1 MEVPEV
7 DKRHLAD
14 PQVRAVT
21 GQSFV
26 EAVRQGPRGWVDDDR
41 AFVRPWGF
49 ALADVEVEV
58 RLWQGELDKLVPRSH
73 GEYLARKLPR
83 ARFELVAGFGH
94 WMHGQI
100 PAALEWLAGGD

>member
-1 MEVPEV
+1 
-7 DKRHLAD
+7 
-14 PQVRAVT
+14 
-21 GQSFV
+21 
-26 EAVRQGPRGWVDDDR
+26 VRQGPCGWVDDDR

-83 ARFELVAGFGH
+83 ARFELVPGFGH
-94 WMHGQI
+94 WMHGQM